1 MTPETQ
7 ETIQGTTVDASR
19 RTRLANER
27 TYLAWWR
34 TALASFAVSLG
45 AGQLLPSLTG
55 SQGGIVF
62 EALGIG
68 FGLIG
73 MLCIGYALQRYLAVE
88 KAIDHGTFVAPSKAL
103 TVALTV
109 VGLALGVLVLVAIL
123 G

>member
-1 MTPETQ
+1 MTPETP

-45 AGQLLPSLTG
+45 AGQLLPSITG
-55 SQGGIVF
+55 NHGGVVF
-62 EALGIG
+62 EGLGIG

-73 MLCIGYALQRYLAVE
+73 LLCIAYALHRYLAVE
-88 KAIDHGTFVAPSKAL
+88 KAIDEGTFVAPSKAL
-103 TVALTV
+103 TVALTAVGV
-109 VGLALGVLVLVAIL
+109 VLGLLVLVAIL